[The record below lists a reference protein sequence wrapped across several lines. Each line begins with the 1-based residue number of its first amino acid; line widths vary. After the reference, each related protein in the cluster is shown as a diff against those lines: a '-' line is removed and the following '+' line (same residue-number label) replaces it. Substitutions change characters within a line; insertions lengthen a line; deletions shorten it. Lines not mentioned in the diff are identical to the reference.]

1 MHLDGHL
8 DGHFVLAAI
17 LVEKGQEIYIAN
29 FFVLAAAI
37 AMNYDILWL

>member
-8 DGHFVLAAI
+8 DGHFVLAAT
-17 LVEKGQEIYIAN
+17 LVEKGQEIYIAI

-37 AMNYDILWL
+37 AMNYDIL